1 MIDYE
6 TFARIKHLHE
16 QKSLEP
22 TQIAQ
27 ELALDLRTVARWLA
41 EKRFR
46 SRDCTVRPSILDP
59 FKDDIIRMLESHP
72 YTAQQVLQKIQGE
85 GFSGRYSI
93 VKRYVHKVRPS
104 QKSAFL
110 TLAFAPGECAQVDWG
125 SYGSIKVGDTSRRL
139 SFFVMVLCYSRQIYV
154 EFTVSQTME
163 HFLACH
169 VNAFTAFGGVPARIM
184 VDNLKSAVLKH
195 ALGQVPTF
203 NPKYQDFASHHGFII
218 TACGVRKPNEKGR
231 VENGVGYVKKNFLA
245 GTELPDFMALAPAV
259 KLWLDSVA
267 NVWIHGETRKKPV
280 DMLMEE
286 QPHLQPLPANLYD
299 IGTVAQVRANSQ
311 FRVTLDTNRYSVPS
325 CYAGARLTMKVYPD
339 RLCFYHEAGLIA
351 RHARSYERHRD
362 FEEPDH
368 ARDLIAQRKKG
379 NDQKRFLRFLALS
392 PRAIAYFSELK
403 HRHLNVD
410 HHLRKILALA
420 DIYGKEAV
428 TRAMDDALEL
438 HVAGAD
444 YIANILECR
453 TRKLPEPGPLHLT
466 RRSDLLEIN
475 IQGPDLSVYDL
486 QPSSS
491 KKGNLS

>member
-72 YTAQQVLQKIQGE
+72 YTAQQVLL
-85 GFSGRYSI
+85 
-93 VKRYVHKVRPS
+93 HKVRPS

-184 VDNLKSAVLKH
+184 VDNLKSAALKH

-267 NVWIHGETRKKPV
+267 NVQIHGETRKKPV

-286 QPHLQPLPANLYD
+286 QPHLHTASQPL
-299 IGTVAQVRANSQ
+299 
-311 FRVTLDTNRYSVPS
+311 
-325 CYAGARLTMKVYPD
+325 
-339 RLCFYHEAGLIA
+339 
-351 RHARSYERHRD
+351 
-362 FEEPDH
+362 
-368 ARDLIAQRKKG
+368 
-379 NDQKRFLRFLALS
+379 
-392 PRAIAYFSELK
+392 
-403 HRHLNVD
+403 
-410 HHLRKILALA
+410 
-420 DIYGKEAV
+420 
-428 TRAMDDALEL
+428 
-438 HVAGAD
+438 
-444 YIANILECR
+444 
-453 TRKLPEPGPLHLT
+453 
-466 RRSDLLEIN
+466 
-475 IQGPDLSVYDL
+475 
-486 QPSSS
+486 
-491 KKGNLS
+491 